1 MEFTK
6 IFKELRQVFTLN
18 RHEISL
24 AGTSAV
30 FRLMPFTSRSN
41 PIPFTRTGIY
51 NGLNGHIYA
60 AEDKAVAENVDFSY
74 PVYIPN
80 STSKYGKAIVLLHGL
95 NERSWHKYLPWAQYL
110 GEQTQRPVILFP
122 IAFHM
127 NRSPEDWANPRAMMP
142 LINSRKAI
150 EGINMTTFANIALS
164 QRLSDDPLR
173 FFTSGKQSADDIVQ
187 LLNSIKQGEI
197 PFLEKDAQIDFFSY
211 SIGAFLAQILF
222 LANPKDLLNSSKL
235 FIFSGG
241 GLFSEMRGTSRLI
254 MDSKAYSS
262 LRKYYLHD
270 FPIELK
276 VKSPFS
282 SFVKGGALGEAFLA
296 MIAAENNQ
304 FFREHKFQR
313 MRDRIRVVAL
323 TKDSVIP
330 VASAKEVFACVRNQ
344 NLVTEL
350 DFPYEYTHENPF
362 PVFDNDKSIEVDR
375 AFETVFSQAASFLN

>member
-6 IFKELRQVFTLN
+6 TFKELRQVFALN
-18 RHEISL
+18 RGDITL
-24 AGTSAV
+24 AGTSAM
-30 FRLMPFTSRSN
+30 FRLMPFTSHSN

-51 NGLNGHIYA
+51 NGLNGHVYA
-60 AEDKAVAENVDFSY
+60 AEDMAVAENVDFSY

-80 STSKYGKAIVLLHGL
+80 SSSNYRKAIVLLHGL

-110 GEQTQRPVILFP
+110 GDQTQRPVILFP

-127 NRSPEDWANPRAMMP
+127 NRSPESWANPREMMP
-142 LINSRKAI
+142 LINSRKANQ
-150 EGINMTTFANIALS
+150 GISMTTFANIALS

-173 FFTSGKQSADDIVQ
+173 FFTSGKQSADDLVQ
-187 LLNSIKQGEI
+187 LLSSIKGGEL
-197 PFLEKDAQIDFFSY
+197 PFLHKDSQVDFFSY

-222 LANPKDLLNSSKL
+222 LANPNELLSNSKL

-262 LRKYYLHD
+262 LHKYYLHD

-282 SFVKGGALGEAFLA
+282 SFVKSGALGEAFLA

-304 FFREHKFQR
+304 FYREHKLQR
-313 MRDRIRVVAL
+313 MRDRITVVTL
-323 TKDSVIP
+323 SKDSVIP
-330 VASAKEVFACVRNQ
+330 AASAKEVFACVGNP
-344 NLVTEL
+344 NVVTEL
-350 DFPYEYTHENPF
+350 DFPFEYSHENPL
-362 PVFDNDKSIEVDR
+362 PIFDNPKSLEVDK
-375 AFETVFSQAASFLN
+375 AFAEVFSRAASFLN

>member
-6 IFKELRQVFTLN
+6 IFKELRQVFALN
-18 RHEISL
+18 RDEIAI
-24 AGTSAV
+24 AGTSAM
-30 FRLMPFTSRSN
+30 FRLMPFASHSN

-51 NGLNGHIYA
+51 NGLNGHVYA
-60 AEDKAVAENVDFSY
+60 AEDIAVVENVNFSY

-80 STSKYGKAIVLLHGL
+80 SSNKYSKAIILLHGL

-110 GEQTQRPVILFP
+110 GNHTQRPVILFP

-127 NRSPEDWANPRAMMP
+127 NRSPESWANPREMMP
-142 LINSRKAI
+142 LINSRKII
-150 EGINMTTFANIALS
+150 EGISMTTFANIALS

-173 FFTSGKQSADDIVQ
+173 FFTSGKQSADDLVQ
-187 LLNSIKQGEI
+187 LLSSIKGGEL
-197 PFLEKDAQIDFFSY
+197 PFLHKDSQLDFFSY

-222 LANPKDLLNSSKL
+222 LANPNELLSSSKL

-296 MIAAENNQ
+296 MISSENNQ

-313 MRDRIRVVAL
+313 MRDRIRVLAL
-323 TKDSVIP
+323 TKDTVIP
-330 VASAKEVFACVRNQ
+330 AASAKEVFACVRNQ
-344 NLVTEL
+344 KVVTEL

-362 PVFDNDKSIEVDR
+362 PVFDNAKRLEVDR